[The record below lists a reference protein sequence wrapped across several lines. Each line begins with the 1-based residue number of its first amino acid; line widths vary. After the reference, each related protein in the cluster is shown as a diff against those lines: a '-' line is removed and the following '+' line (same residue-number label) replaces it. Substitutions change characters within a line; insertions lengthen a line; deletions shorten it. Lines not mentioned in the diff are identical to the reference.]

1 MEAKNMKQHFAS
13 VAMRSLVIST
23 LLILACMGSAAASV
37 CVECHSI
44 ITPEIVED
52 FKSGAMGD
60 DVDCSSCHGFAH
72 TSADTVDKVK
82 MPTHETCG
90 ACHAEQDSQYM
101 GGKHSI
107 AWTAF
112 QVMPTTKD
120 QPKELMEGQKGC
132 GGCHKM
138 GAKDET
144 GWDEYHYGVV
154 GCDSCHTRHS
164 FSVEEAR
171 RPEACMTCHQGFD
184 HAQWEMYSTSK
195 HGAIYLTEGD
205 NWDWSAPLSEAKESY
220 TSPTCQ
226 MCHMSGG
233 DHNVITS
240 WGFLGV
246 RVDEPNEEWAD
257 DRATVLKSYGVLD
270 ADGNP
275 TARFDLIGP
284 AKLARLTMDEWNEPR
299 EKMITV
305 CGDCHS
311 EKFAR
316 ITLEEGDQMLREA
329 DRVYAESVETVAALH
344 RDGILPEPDYIDEL
358 PSYPYPDVLRF
369 YDQSHAIEGDLWVM
383 WMKYRMRIFQ
393 GAFHANADQA
403 QWYGW
408 GPLKETAVKIKS
420 EDKRLRAEAE
430 LAEAVGVEGTKETTG
445 TTNATESEAGAA
457 NAPGF
462 GAASLVVALVALSV
476 LLRRRG

>member
-1 MEAKNMKQHFAS
+1 MNQHFAS
-13 VAMRSLVIST
+13 AAMTPLVLST
-23 LLILACMGSAAASV
+23 LLILACTGLVAASI
-37 CVECHSI
+37 CTDCHSEL
-44 ITPEIVED
+44 TPEIVQD
-52 FKSGAMGD
+52 FQSGAMGD
-60 DVDCSSCHGFAH
+60 DFDCSRCHGSAH
-72 TSADTVDKVK
+72 NSADTVDLVT

-90 ACHAEQDSQYM
+90 ACHVEQDAQYM
-101 GGKHSI
+101 DGKHSL

-112 QVMPTTKD
+112 LVMPTTKD

-132 GGCHKM
+132 GGCHKI
-138 GAKDET
+138 GAKDDT

-154 GCDSCHTRHS
+154 GCDNCHTRHS

-205 NWDWSAPLSEAKESY
+205 DWDWSAPLSEAKASY
-220 TSPTCQ
+220 TGPTCQ
-226 MCHMSGG
+226 MCHLSDG
-233 DHNVITS
+233 DHAVITS

-246 RVDEPNEEWAD
+246 RVEEPNEEWAD

-284 AKLARLTMDEWNEPR
+284 AKLARLTMAEWNAPR
-299 EKMITV
+299 EEMIAV
-305 CGDCHS
+305 CSDCHS

-316 ITLEEGDQMLREA
+316 ISLEEGDRMLREA

-344 RDGILPEPDYIDEL
+344 RDGILPEPDYIEEL

-369 YDQSHAIEGDLWVM
+369 YDQSHTIEEDLWVM
-383 WMKYRMRIFQ
+383 WMKYRMRCFQ
-393 GAFHANADQA
+393 SAFHTNADQE

-420 EDKRLRAEAE
+420 EDRSLRAEAE
-430 LAEAVGVEGTKETTG
+430 IAEAVGAEGTKEKTG
-445 TTNATESEAGAA
+445 TTATAEDAAGAA
-457 NAPGF
+457 GAAESPGF
-462 GAASLVVALVALSV
+462 GAALMVAAFVALLV
-476 LLRRRG
+476 LLRRKG

>member
-1 MEAKNMKQHFAS
+1 MKRLF
-13 VAMRSLVIST
+13 V
-23 LLILACMGSAAASV
+23 LLILMLLTPFLAGSAAASI
-37 CVECHSI
+37 CVDCHSV
-44 ITPEIVED
+44 ITPEIVDD
-52 FKSGAMGD
+52 FKSGAMAD
-60 DVDCSSCHGFAH
+60 AVDCSSCHGFAH
-72 TSADTVDKVK
+72 SSGDTVDLVT

-90 ACHAEQDSQYM
+90 ACHAAQDAQYM
-101 GGKHSI
+101 DGKHSI
-107 AWTAF
+107 AWTAMF
-112 QVMPTTKD
+112 AMPTTAD
-120 QPKELMEGQKGC
+120 QPKELMDGQKGC
-132 GGCHKM
+132 GGCHKV
-138 GAKDET
+138 GARDGT
-144 GWDEYHYGVV
+144 DWDGYHYGAT

-195 HGAIYLTEGD
+195 HGSIYLTEGD
-205 NWDWSAPLSEAKESY
+205 DWDWSAPLSEAKASY

-246 RVDEPNEEWAD
+246 RVEEPDAEWAD

-299 EKMITV
+299 EEMIAV
-305 CGDCHS
+305 CSDCHS

-316 ITLEEGDQMLREA
+316 ISLEEGDQMLREA
-329 DRVYAESVETVAALH
+329 DRVYAESVEIVAALH

-383 WMKYRMRIFQ
+383 WMKYRMRTFQ

-408 GPLKETAVKIKS
+408 GPLKETAVAIES
-420 EDKRLRAEAE
+420 EDRSLRAESE

-445 TTNATESEAGAA
+445 TTKAAESEAGVAES
-457 NAPGF
+457 PGF
-462 GAASLVVALVALSV
+462 GVASIVAVFVALFV